1 MQTDLEKLGYK
12 QELKRNLNY
21 FDNFSIAFAFISAT
35 TGIFS
40 LFGMGLST
48 GGPSF
53 VWTWPAVFI
62 GQLLVSLTLAE
73 VASHYPLS
81 GSIYNWTKHLVNDTY
96 AWFAG
101 WIYLVASLITIAAV
115 NVGGA
120 PYIAQ
125 MMGWDAG
132 NHNTLLMIV
141 IFMVL
146 LQTLINSF
154 GVKLTA
160 MINNIGMVAEVGAMI
175 VLAAVL
181 LAVGIH
187 QPFDIVFETA
197 GTEGSGSY
205 LPVFLSAM
213 LMSVFVLY
221 GFESAGSLAEEVI
234 NPRRIVPRAIISSLV
249 ITFICGGILIIA
261 LVLSISDLTAVMQ
274 SEVPV
279 MEILSTNLGAG
290 VANAF
295 VILAVIAILVCG
307 TAIQASVARL
317 LYSLGRDRKIPGS
330 KLWLKISPKYETPIA
345 AILFTGIFTVLL
357 TSASSTLSY
366 LVNMCIAGIYIA
378 YLSIAIG
385 ALIARKR
392 GWNAYT
398 SPWNLGKW
406 GVHINILALSW
417 LVFGFINLC
426 WPRTPDA
433 PWYVNYSIP
442 LLVGCV
448 FLIGAVYYTI
458 FVRPRHRIEV
468 SEEKK
473 TYAK

>member
-1 MQTDLEKLGYK
+1 MSRSPFLDKDARDLEKLGYK

-101 WIYLVASLITIAAV
+101 WIYLVASLITILAV

-175 VLAAVL
+175 VLA
-181 LAVGIH
+181 
-187 QPFDIVFETA
+187 
-197 GTEGSGSY
+197 
-205 LPVFLSAM
+205 
-213 LMSVFVLY
+213 
-221 GFESAGSLAEEVI
+221 
-234 NPRRIVPRAIISSLV
+234 
-249 ITFICGGILIIA
+249 
-261 LVLSISDLTAVMQ
+261 
-274 SEVPV
+274 
-279 MEILSTNLGAG
+279 NL
-290 VANAF
+290 F
-295 VILAVIAILVCG
+295 
-307 TAIQASVARL
+307 
-317 LYSLGRDRKIPGS
+317 Y
-330 KLWLKISPKYETPIA
+330 WL
-345 AILFTGIFTVLL
+345 
-357 TSASSTLSY
+357 
-366 LVNMCIAGIYIA
+366 
-378 YLSIAIG
+378 
-385 ALIARKR
+385 
-392 GWNAYT
+392 
-398 SPWNLGKW
+398 
-406 GVHINILALSW
+406 
-417 LVFGFINLC
+417 
-426 WPRTPDA
+426 
-433 PWYVNYSIP
+433 
-442 LLVGCV
+442 
-448 FLIGAVYYTI
+448 
-458 FVRPRHRIEV
+458 
-468 SEEKK
+468 
-473 TYAK
+473 